1 MASFNLTMDTISS
14 AMDTISLRRQAA
26 AAFRPPPG
34 LTLSSTDKAL
44 QMDVFHVR
52 LQKAARG
59 KLGISVAAV
68 PVCGLSA
75 AGLVVTEIQA
85 GGAADMHNH
94 TCPSVKS
101 IRPGDVIVGAN
112 DAKLN
117 ANLMHEVLA
126 EVATSM
132 SEQLVEL
139 CFLRQLAELNTGTMP
154 RSSPKASAKSP
165 SGKRD
170 GSAFGSMA
178 PSEASTDAAS
188 AASPLSASLCS
199 SVDNLA
205 QYEAVAPKKKKNQ
218 KTGAKT
224 EAKAKAPI
232 KTDVAQERPTTIML
246 GQLPGSFTR
255 ARLEALLDQIGFAGL
270 YDFVYVPMNLR
281 TLKPFHYAFVNLV
294 DGDVAVACKDALDG
308 HAYEADTAGQ
318 VEAGE
323 FGAMTTAW
331 ACSQQG
337 LLANVLRYRDSPL
350 MHESVPDE
358 SKPALFYRG
367 ARVDFPPPAKALKA
381 PPQKRRQALVP
392 PEVQDVPLTRLR

>member
-1 MASFNLTMDTISS
+1 MATFNLTTNMISS
-14 AMDTISLRRQAA
+14 ANHQTATA
-26 AAFRPPPG
+26 VRPPPG
-34 LTLSSTDKAL
+34 LTLSSADEAP
-44 QMDVFHVR
+44 QMDVFDVM

-59 KLGISVAAV
+59 RLGISVAAV
-68 PVCGLSA
+68 PVCGLNA
-75 AGLVVTEIQA
+75 AGLMVTEIQA

-94 TCPSVKS
+94 ACPLVKL
-101 IRPGDVIVGAN
+101 IRPGDVIVSVN
-112 DAKLN
+112 NVELN
-117 ANLMHEVLA
+117 ADLMHNVLA

-139 CFLRQLAELNTGTMP
+139 CFRRQLVKLNTGTMP
-154 RSSPKASAKSP
+154 RSSQTTLVKSP
-165 SGKRD
+165 KGKQD
-170 GSAFGSMA
+170 GSAFRSMA
-178 PSEASTDAAS
+178 PSQASTDVSCAS
-188 AASPLSASLCS
+188 SPSTSTSQCS
-199 SVDNLA
+199 SVDNLPIL
-205 QYEAVAPKKKKNQ
+205 QAVAPKKKGQ
-218 KTGAKT
+218 KKGAKT
-224 EAKAKAPI
+224 ETKTEAPM
-232 KTDVAQERPTTIML
+232 KTDVAQGKPTTIML

>member
-1 MASFNLTMDTISS
+1 VI
-14 AMDTISLRRQAA
+14 
-26 AAFRPPPG
+26 
-34 LTLSSTDKAL
+34 
-44 QMDVFHVR
+44 V
-52 LQKAARG
+52 
-59 KLGISVAAV
+59 SVNSV
-68 PVCGLSA
+68 ELN
-75 AGLVVTEIQA
+75 
-85 GGAADMHNH
+85 ADLMHN
-94 TCPSVKS
+94 
-101 IRPGDVIVGAN
+101 
-112 DAKLN
+112 
-117 ANLMHEVLA
+117 VLA

-139 CFLRQLAELNTGTMP
+139 CFRRQLVKLNTGTMP
-154 RSSPKASAKSP
+154 RSSQTTLVKSP
-165 SGKRD
+165 KGKQD
-170 GSAFGSMA
+170 GSAFRSMA
-178 PSEASTDAAS
+178 PSQASTDVSCAS
-188 AASPLSASLCS
+188 SPSTSTSQCS
-199 SVDNLA
+199 SVDNLPIL
-205 QYEAVAPKKKKNQ
+205 QAVAPKKKGQ
-218 KTGAKT
+218 KKGAKT
-224 EAKAKAPI
+224 ETKTEAPM
-232 KTDVAQERPTTIML
+232 KTDVAQGKPTTIML

-381 PPQKRRQALVP
+381 PPQNRRQALVP

>member
-14 AMDTISLRRQAA
+14 AMDTISSRRQAA
-26 AAFRPPPG
+26 AAVRPPPG

-139 CFLRQLAELNTGTMP
+139 CFLRQLVKLNTGTMP
-154 RSSPKASAKSP
+154 RSSQTTLVKSP
-165 SGKRD
+165 KGKQD
-170 GSAFGSMA
+170 GSAFRSMA
-178 PSEASTDAAS
+178 PSQASTDVSCAS
-188 AASPLSASLCS
+188 SPSTSTSQCS
-199 SVDNLA
+199 SVDNLPIL
-205 QYEAVAPKKKKNQ
+205 QAVAPKKKGQ
-218 KTGAKT
+218 KKGAKT
-224 EAKAKAPI
+224 ETKTEAPM
-232 KTDVAQERPTTIML
+232 KTDVAQGKPTTIML

-270 YDFVYVPMNLR
+270 YDFTYVPTNLR
-281 TLKPFHYAFVNLV
+281 TGAPFHYAFVNLV
-294 DGDVAVACKDALDG
+294 DGDAAVACKDALDG
-308 HAYEADTAGQ
+308 HACESGQ
-318 VEAGE
+318 DGE
-323 FGAMTTAW
+323 MTTAW
-331 ACSQQG
+331 ATSQQG
-337 LLANVLRYRDSPL
+337 QQANIMRYRDSPI

-367 ARVDFPPPAKALKA
+367 ARVAFPLPAKALKA
-381 PPQKRRQALVP
+381 PPQKRRQVCP
-392 PEVQDVPLTRLR
+392 PEVQDVPLPYLF